1 MKRIEEEG
9 ELLRQVMNLIANQF
23 GSSCEVVL
31 HDLTKDYA
39 HTIVDIRNGYIT
51 HRTIGDCGSNLG
63 LKVLRGTVEDGD
75 RFNYVTTTAD
85 GKILKSSSI
94 YLKDDEGKV
103 IGSICV
109 NYDITKTV
117 QLEGFLKQFNQYDV
131 HQEEV
136 FANDINS
143 LLEYLISQA
152 CSMIGKDPATMT
164 KDERIRFIS
173 FLDSKGAFLITH
185 SSERICKLMGIS
197 KYTFYSY
204 LEAGRSLGGNVKGN
218 GDESAN

>member
-1 MKRIEEEG
+1 MKKLEDEAD
-9 ELLRQVMNLIANQF
+9 LLRQVMQLIANQF
-23 GSSCEVVL
+23 GSNCEVVL

-39 HTIVDIRNGYIT
+39 HTIVDILNGHVT
-51 HRTIGDCGSNLG
+51 QRTIGDCGSNLG
-63 LKVLRGTVEDGD
+63 LEVLRGTVQDGD

-94 YLKDDEGKV
+94 YLKDDEGRV

-117 QLEGFLKQFNQYDV
+117 QMEGFLRQFNKYDV
-131 HQEEV
+131 DSHQEEV
-136 FANDINS
+136 FANDISS
-143 LLEYLISQA
+143 LLDYLISQA
-152 CSMIGKDPATMT
+152 GQLIGKEPAEMN
-164 KDERIRFIS
+164 KAERIRYIS

-185 SSERICKLMGIS
+185 SSERICKLLGIS

-204 LEAGRSLGGNVKGN
+204 LETGRTQETGYETA
-218 GDESAN
+218 DQA